1 MTADKALVRAWSRAQ
16 SRIGR
21 RQARPV
27 ILLGLLGTALAV
39 GQGWC
44 IAVVLAHALTTALPH
59 APALTAAARTAHPAR
74 GLFAP
79 RSSWTPLAVFALL
92 ALLRAALQVRQDT
105 LAAVT
110 AAASRRRLRDGALAA
125 ILSRGPTLLRSQP
138 GGALT
143 ALVVDRIEA
152 LDGFFAR
159 WIPAASLA
167 MASPALVLAV
177 VFVIQPRAAL
187 VLLLCGLAVPVS
199 QAVFGIGA
207 AVAARQQFTA
217 MARLQARFLD
227 RVRGIA
233 TIVLA
238 GRADD
243 ESRRLG
249 IAADELRRRTMRV
262 LRVAF
267 LSSAALDCAFAVA
280 LVVIALLDGRTLLH
294 HAPLATGPAFA
305 SATVSPLLPRSLFAL
320 ILVPEFFAPLRSFA
334 LAYQDRMQAAG
345 AAVALDG
352 LVQPPAPPSVPAEPH
367 RPPAI
372 RTVAAHGVT
381 VAFEQVGFTWDAS
394 RGPVLADVSFRIPAR
409 ETVLLVGP
417 SGSGKSTLI
426 EMLLGFVT
434 PDIGRITLNGA
445 DLSTVVPD
453 ALSQMTG
460 WIGQRPLLFAG
471 SIRDN
476 VLFARPDASEADL
489 SAALRAAAV
498 DNFAA
503 DLPNRLD
510 TRIGEGGYGLS
521 GGQAQRVAIAR
532 AFLRNAPLLLLDEPT
547 AHLDPVTEREIL
559 DSLKRLS
566 IGRTVLLA
574 SHSSAAHAF
583 PGRRIHL
590 SRGHVVQPDGV
601 VPA

>member
-1 MTADKALVRAWSRAQ
+1 MADKALVRAWSRTQ
-16 SRIGR
+16 SRIVR
-21 RQARPV
+21 RQSTPV
-27 ILLGLLGTALAV
+27 ILLGLLNTGLAI
-39 GQGWC
+39 GQAWC
-44 IAVVLAHALTTALPH
+44 IALVLARALAWTVAPH
-59 APALTAAARTAHPAR
+59 ADRLGYGTRSDWTLLALFGLLAVFRAILQVQQETRAAGTAAAA
-74 GLFAP
+74 
-79 RSSWTPLAVFALL
+79 
-92 ALLRAALQVRQDT
+92 
-105 LAAVT
+105 
-110 AAASRRRLRDGALAA
+110 RRRLRSEALSA
-125 ILSRGPTLLRSQP
+125 ILSRGPALLRRET

-152 LDGFFAR
+152 LDGFFGR

-167 MASPALVLAV
+167 VVSPLLVLAV
-177 VFVIQPRAAL
+177 VSVVQPWSAL
-187 VLLLCGLAVPVS
+187 VLLCCGLAVPVS
-199 QAVFGIGA
+199 QAAFGIGT

-227 RVRGIA
+227 RMRGIA

-238 GRADD
+238 GRAED
-243 ESRRLG
+243 EALRLG
-249 IAADELRRRTMRV
+249 AAADELRRRTMRV
-262 LRVAF
+262 LRIAF
-267 LSSAALDCAFAVA
+267 LSSAALDCAFAAA
-280 LVVIALLDGRTLLH
+280 LVLIALLDGRALL
-294 HAPLATGPAFA
+294 ARNTMAAAAG
-305 SATVSPLLPRSLFAL
+305 SALLPRSLFAL
-320 ILVPEFFAPLRSFA
+320 VLVPEFFAPLRSFA

-345 AAVALDG
+345 AAEALDT
-352 LVQPPAPPSVPAEPH
+352 LARTPATAPPS
-367 RPPAI
+367 PPVQGPLTV

-381 VAFEQVGFTWDAS
+381 VAFEQVGFTWDAA

-434 PDIGRITLNGA
+434 PDSGRITVNGA
-445 DLSTVVPD
+445 DLATIVPD

-471 SIRDN
+471 TIREN
-476 VLFARPDASEADL
+476 VLFARPDASSAEL

-498 DNFAA
+498 DGFAA
-503 DLPNRLD
+503 TLADGLD
-510 TRIGEGGYGLS
+510 TRIGEGGHGLS

-547 AHLDPVTEREIL
+547 AHLDPVTEQEIL
-559 DSLKRLS
+559 DSLKRLAV
-566 IGRTVLLA
+566 GRTVLLA

-590 SRGHVVQPDGV
+590 SRGHVVQAEGI
-601 VPA
+601 PA

>member
-1 MTADKALVRAWSRAQ
+1 MADKALVRAWSRTQ

-21 RQARPV
+21 RRSTPV
-27 ILLGLLGTALAV
+27 ILLGLLNTGLAI
-39 GQGWC
+39 GQAWC
-44 IAVVLAHALTTALPH
+44 IAVVLARALAWTVVPH
-59 APALTAAARTAHPAR
+59 ADRPGSGTRSDWTLLALF
-74 GLFAP
+74 GLFAVV
-79 RSSWTPLAVFALL
+79 RAILQVQQET
-92 ALLRAALQVRQDT
+92 RAAGT
-105 LAAVT
+105 AAV
-110 AAASRRRLRDGALAA
+110 ARRRLRGEALSA
-125 ILSRGPTLLRSQP
+125 ILSCGPSLLRRET

-152 LDGFFAR
+152 LDGFFGR

-167 MASPALVLAV
+167 VVSPLLVLAV
-177 VFVIQPRAAL
+177 VCVVQPWSAL
-187 VLLLCGLAVPVS
+187 VLLFCGLAVPVS
-199 QAVFGIGA
+199 QAAFGIGT

-227 RVRGIA
+227 RMRGIA

-238 GRADD
+238 GRAED
-243 ESRRLG
+243 EALRLG
-249 IAADELRRRTMRV
+249 AAADELRRRTMRV
-262 LRVAF
+262 LRIAF
-267 LSSAALDCAFAVA
+267 LSSAALDCAFAAA
-280 LVVIALLDGRTLLH
+280 LVLIALLDGHALLARNTL
-294 HAPLATGPAFA
+294 A
-305 SATVSPLLPRSLFAL
+305 SAAGSALLPRSLFAL
-320 ILVPEFFAPLRSFA
+320 VLVPEFFAPLRSFA

-345 AAVALDG
+345 AAEALDT
-352 LVQPPAPPSVPAEPH
+352 LARTPATAPPPLAAQGPLTV
-367 RPPAI
+367 

-381 VAFEQVGFTWDAS
+381 VAFEQVGFTWDTA
-394 RGPVLADVSFRIPAR
+394 RGPVLAGISFRIPAR

-426 EMLLGFVT
+426 EMLLGFIV
-434 PDIGRITLNGA
+434 PDSGRITVNGA
-445 DLSTVVPD
+445 DLATIVPD

-471 SIRDN
+471 TIREN
-476 VLFARPDASEADL
+476 VLFARPDASSAEL

-498 DNFAA
+498 DTFAA
-503 DLPNRLD
+503 TLADGLD
-510 TRIGEGGYGLS
+510 TRIGEGGHGLS

-559 DSLKRLS
+559 DSLKRLAV
-566 IGRTVLLA
+566 GRTVLLA

-590 SRGHVVQPDGV
+590 SRGHVVQAEG

>member
-1 MTADKALVRAWSRAQ
+1 M
-16 SRIGR
+16 
-21 RQARPV
+21 

-44 IAVVLAHALTTALPH
+44 IAVVLAHALAHAMAHATAWS
-59 APALTAAARTAHPAR
+59 AAARTAHPAQ
-74 GLFAP
+74 GLFTP
-79 RSSWTPLAVFALL
+79 RSQWMPLALFALL
-92 ALLRAALQVRQDT
+92 AVFRALLQVRQDT

-110 AAASRRRLRDGALAA
+110 AAASRRRLRDGALAS

-167 MASPALVLAV
+167 VASPALVLAAV
-177 VFVIQPRAAL
+177 CLVQPRAAL
-187 VLLLCGLAVPVS
+187 VLLLCGLAVPFS
-199 QAVFGIGA
+199 QALFGIGA
-207 AVAARQQFTA
+207 ALAARQQFTA

-238 GRADD
+238 GRAED
-243 ESRRLG
+243 EARRLG
-249 IAADELRRRTMRV
+249 VAADELRRRTMRV

-280 LVVIALLDGRTLLH
+280 LVLIALLDGHALLRHGTL
-294 HAPLATGPAFA
+294 A
-305 SATVSPLLPRSLFAL
+305 SATGSPLLPRSLFAL

-334 LAYQDRMQAAG
+334 LAYQDRMQAVG
-345 AAVALDG
+345 AAVALDT
-352 LVQPPAPPSVPAEPH
+352 LAQPPTPPVPPAPPRA
-367 RPPAI
+367 AI

-381 VAFEQVGFTWDAS
+381 VAFEQVAFTWDTS

-409 ETVLLVGP
+409 ETVVLVGP

-426 EMLLGFVT
+426 EMLLGFVA
-434 PDIGRITLNGA
+434 PDTGRITLNGA

-498 DNFAA
+498 DGFAA
-503 DLPNRLD
+503 DLPDRLD